1 MAKRKFAIFDY
12 VKNKNEIELKWNF
25 LKQMPDFIWNWYIQ
39 NFCPI
44 TIKKLN
50 FDLADGF
57 LIKLPI
63 EKNKFN
69 NFDANKIFMKVL
81 KKFNDVKI
89 IKYPNDFI
97 LDEKNKI
104 LVSHGNYFFAFVI
117 MDAIKKFLPNHKKK
131 LSESEI
137 LILDSNFYL
146 TNIVLDNIYEHV
158 NYLTV
163 VTQQKN
169 LYKKKEYEIFRDT
182 GLNLQVLD
190 YKKNLI
196 NESDIIININFDD
209 NHFFNAIKKNV
220 LYFDLSDSKKKYSDE
235 LKIKRPD
242 IFVFDKLNLL
252 YKNNLIDNKTFEM
265 ILHCADNDFK
275 KIFDDGYDKKIFNA
289 VKKSI
294 QTLDIKISSFQK

>member
-1 MAKRKFAIFDY
+1 MSKNKFAIFDY
-12 VKNKNEIELKWNF
+12 VKNKNEIELKLNF
-25 LKQMPDFIWNWYIQ
+25 LKQMPDFIWNWYVQ

-44 TIKKLN
+44 TIKNLN
-50 FDLADGF
+50 FDIADGF

-81 KKFNDVKI
+81 KKLDDVKI
-89 IKYPNDFI
+89 IKCPNDFI

-117 MDAIKKFLPNHKKK
+117 MDAIKKILSNYKKK

-137 LILDSNFYL
+137 LILDNNFYL
-146 TNIVLDNIYEHV
+146 TNIVLDNVYAYV
-158 NYLTV
+158 NYLTI

-169 LYKKKEYEIFRDT
+169 LYKKKEHDIFQDT
-182 GLNLQVLD
+182 GLNLRVID
-190 YKKNLI
+190 YKKNLV
-196 NESDIIININFDD
+196 NESGIIINIDFDD
-209 NHFFNAIKKNV
+209 DNFFDAIKENA
-220 LYFDLSDSKKKYSDE
+220 LYFDLSNSKKKYSDE

-242 IFVFDKLNLL
+242 IFVFDKLNLF
-252 YKNNLIDNKTFEM
+252 YKNNLIDNKIFEM
-265 ILHCADNDFK
+265 ILYCADNDFK
-275 KIFDDGYDKKIFNA
+275 KIFDGGYEKKIFSA
-289 VKKSI
+289 VKKKI

>member
-1 MAKRKFAIFDY
+1 MSENKFAIFDY
-12 VKNKNEIELKWNF
+12 VKNKNEIELKLNF
-25 LKQMPDFIWNWYIQ
+25 LKQMPDFIWNWYVQ

-44 TIKKLN
+44 TIKNLN
-50 FDLADGF
+50 FDIADGF

-69 NFDANKIFMKVL
+69 NFNANKIFMKVL
-81 KKFNDVKI
+81 KKFDDVKI
-89 IKYPNDFI
+89 IKCPNDFI
-97 LDEKNKI
+97 LDKKNKI

-117 MDAIKKFLPNHKKK
+117 MEAIKKFLSNHKKK

-137 LILDSNFYL
+137 LILDNNFYL
-146 TNIVLDNIYEHV
+146 TNIVLDNIYAHV
-158 NYLTV
+158 NYLSI

-169 LYKKKEYEIFRDT
+169 LYKKKEREIFQDT

-196 NESDIIININFDD
+196 SESDIIININF
-209 NHFFNAIKKNV
+209 NGNNFFDAIKKDA
-220 LYFDLSDSKKKYSDE
+220 LYFDLSDSKKKYLDE

-242 IFVFDKLNLL
+242 IFVFDKLNLV
-252 YKNNLIDNKTFEM
+252 YKNNLLDNKIFEM
-265 ILHCADNDFK
+265 ILYCADNDFK
-275 KIFDDGYDKKIFNA
+275 KIFDGEYNKKIFSA
-289 VKKSI
+289 VKKKI